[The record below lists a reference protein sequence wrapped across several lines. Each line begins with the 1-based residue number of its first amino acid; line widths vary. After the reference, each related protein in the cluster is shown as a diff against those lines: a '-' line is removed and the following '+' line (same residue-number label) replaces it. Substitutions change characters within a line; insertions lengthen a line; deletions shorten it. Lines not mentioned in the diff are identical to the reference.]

1 MLQTIKNKLPAGSL
15 KLDPRL
21 TLIGL
26 ATLAA
31 LLAVGVVFYLW
42 RDDSSFR
49 PLYGAGEAYPAAE
62 VMQVLDGEAIVY
74 RLHPQSGQVLVRED
88 QLSQAR
94 MLLAAKG
101 VQVKVPAG
109 YELFDKDE
117 PLGTSQFVQDVRL
130 KRSLEGELARTV
142 MALKGVQN
150 ARVHLAL
157 QESSSFVVGKREPG
171 KASVMLQLAPDYKLT
186 PEQVSAIV
194 NLVAGSVPQLPAANV
209 QVVDQY
215 GALLSRGIDTLGGP
229 LQNWQVVDD
238 YQSKTVANAE
248 AVLAPILGGGNYRIS
263 VAADIDFSQKE
274 ETFQAYGENPRL
286 RNEVLRDESVL
297 DQLALGVPGSL
308 ANRPAQPPANQ
319 RPNQAAGNQ
328 NQAGN
333 QAAQADTAN
342 QAATSLRKES
352 NRKLDYDQS
361 VTHIKYAPFNLRQQS
376 IAVVLNAAV
385 APEGGWTPE
394 ARAEMEAMIK
404 SAVGFNQERGD
415 LLTLSVF
422 PFTAESMDAG
432 SSALAWWENPKV
444 HDLAKLG
451 VFALISLLLLLLVVR
466 PAVRSLGQRSQDSVP
481 LSAAGDGP
489 LALQGEHA
497 AERLLTRVGD
507 EAPGARMLSELNPL
521 SEIRLP
527 APGSGLE
534 MQIEHL
540 QMLAK
545 NDPERVSEVI
555 KQWIGRNE
563 RDLKPA

>member
-1 MLQTIKNKLPAGSL
+1 MLQTLTSKLPEGGL

-21 TLIGL
+21 GL
-26 ATLAA
+26 AGLALIAA
-31 LLAVGVVFYLW
+31 LLAVGVVFHLW
-42 RDDSSFR
+42 RDQGSFR
-49 PLYGAGEAYPAAE
+49 PLYGSGEAYPAAE
-62 VMQVLDGEAIVY
+62 VMQVLDGDAISY

-88 QLSQAR
+88 QLGRAR

-101 VQVKVPAG
+101 VQVRVPAG

-130 KRSLEGELARTV
+130 KRSLEGELARTM
-142 MALKGVQN
+142 MALKGVEG

-171 KASVMLQLAPDYKLT
+171 KASVMLQLAPGYKLT

-194 NLVAGSVPQLPAANV
+194 NLVAGSVPQLEAGNV

-215 GALLSRGIDTLGGP
+215 GALLSRGIDALGGP
-229 LQNWQVVDD
+229 VQNWQVVED
-238 YQSKTVANAE
+238 YQNKAVANAE
-248 AVLAPILGGGNYRIS
+248 AVLAPVLGGGNYRIS
-263 VAADIDFSQKE
+263 VSADIDFSQKE
-274 ETFQAYGENPRL
+274 ETFQAYGETPRL

-297 DQLALGVPGSL
+297 DQLALGIPGSL
-308 ANRPAQPPANQ
+308 ANRPPQPAPEPAEG
-319 RPNQAAGNQ
+319 QAPAEG
-328 NQAGN
+328 
-333 QAAQADTAN
+333 DSAN

-352 NRKLDYDQS
+352 NRQLDYDQS
-361 VTHIKYAPFNLRQQS
+361 ITHVKYAPFSLRQQS

-394 ARAEMEAMIK
+394 AREELAAMVK
-404 SAVGFNQERGD
+404 SAVGFNQARGD

-422 PFTAESMDAG
+422 PFTVVDGAAEQDAP
-432 SSALAWWENPKV
+432 LPWWENAKV
-444 HDLAKLG
+444 HELAKLG
-451 VFALISLLLLLLVVR
+451 VFALISLLLLLMVVR
-466 PAVRSLGQRSQDSVP
+466 PAVRSLSQRSQPGLPAV
-481 LSAAGDGP
+481 AASDEQ
-489 LALQGEHA
+489 LALHAERA
-497 AERLLTRVGD
+497 AERLLARVGD
-507 EAPGARMLSELNPL
+507 EAPSATVLGELSPL

-534 MQIEHL
+534 LQIEHL

-563 RDLKPA
+563 RDLNPA

>member
-1 MLQTIKNKLPAGSL
+1 MLQTIRSKLPEHGL
-15 KLDPRL
+15 KLDPRM

-26 ATLAA
+26 ALIAA

-42 RDDSSFR
+42 RDQGSFR
-49 PLYGAGEAYPAAE
+49 PLYGSGEAYPAAE
-62 VMQVLDGEAIVY
+62 VMQVLDGDAISY

-88 QLSQAR
+88 QLGRAR

-142 MALKGVQN
+142 MALKGVEG

-171 KASVMLQLAPDYKLT
+171 KASVMLQLAPGYKLA
-186 PEQVSAIV
+186 PEQVSAII
-194 NLVAGSVPQLPAANV
+194 NLVAGSVPQLDAGNV

-229 LQNWQVVDD
+229 VQNWQVVDD
-238 YQSKTVANAE
+238 YQSKAVANAE
-248 AVLAPILGGGNYRIS
+248 AVLAPVLGGGNYRIS
-263 VAADIDFSQKE
+263 VSADIDFSQKE
-274 ETFQAYGENPRL
+274 ETFQSYGETPRL

-308 ANRPAQPPANQ
+308 ANRPPQPAPEPPAD
-319 RPNQAAGNQ
+319 QA
-328 NQAGN
+328 QAG
-333 QAAQADTAN
+333 APAEPAN

-352 NRKLDYDQS
+352 NRQLDYDQS
-361 VTHIKYAPFNLRQQS
+361 VTHVKHAPFSLRQQS

-394 ARAEMEAMIK
+394 AREELTAMVK
-404 SAVGFNQERGD
+404 SAVGFNQARGD

-422 PFTAESMDAG
+422 PFTDAG
-432 SSALAWWENPKV
+432 IGSAGDELLPWWENAKV

-451 VFALISLLLLLLVVR
+451 VFALISLLLLLMVVR
-466 PAVRSLGQRSQDSVP
+466 PAVRSLSQRSQPGMPV
-481 LSAAGDGP
+481 AVEGDDQ
-489 LALQGEHA
+489 LALHAERA
-497 AERLLTRVGD
+497 AERLLARVGD
-507 EAPGARMLSELNPL
+507 DAPGATVLGELSPL

-534 MQIEHL
+534 LQIEHL

-563 RDLKPA
+563 RDLNPA

>member
-1 MLQTIKNKLPAGSL
+1 MLQTIKSKLPQGGL
-15 KLDPRL
+15 KLDPRM
-21 TLIGL
+21 TLIGMAL
-26 ATLAA
+26 FAA

-42 RDDSSFR
+42 RDQGSFR

-62 VMQVLDGEAIVY
+62 VMQVLDGGTITY

-88 QLSQAR
+88 QLAQAR
-94 MLLAAKG
+94 MLLAANG

-142 MALKGVQN
+142 MALKGIES

-171 KASVMLQLAPDYKLT
+171 KASVMLQLMPGQKLA

-194 NLVAGSVPQLPAANV
+194 NLVAGSVPQLDPANV

-215 GALLSRGIDTLGGP
+215 GALLSRGIDSLGGP
-229 LQNWQVVDD
+229 VQSWQVVDD
-238 YQSKTVANAE
+238 YQNKTVANAE
-248 AVLAPILGGGNYRIS
+248 AVLAPVLGGGNYRIS
-263 VAADIDFSQKE
+263 VAADIDFSQRE
-274 ETFQAYGENPRL
+274 ETFQAYGEAPRL

-308 ANRPAQPPANQ
+308 ANRPPQPPANQ
-319 RPNQAAGNQ
+319 GANQGANQAAGNQ
-328 NQAGN
+328 QAG
-333 QAAQADTAN
+333 AQGDNAN

-352 NRKLDYDQS
+352 NRQLDYDQS
-361 VTHIKYAPFNLRQQS
+361 ITHVKHAPFSLRQQS
-376 IAVVLNAAV
+376 IAVVLNASV

-394 ARAEMEAMIK
+394 ARAELEAMVK
-404 SAVGFNQERGD
+404 SAVGFNQARGD

-422 PFTAESMDAG
+422 PFTADGMAG
-432 SSALAWWENPKV
+432 GEGLAMSWWENPKV

-466 PAVRSLGQRSQDSVP
+466 PAVRTLSQRSSQPALPAD
-481 LSAAGDGP
+481 GDEQ
-489 LALQGEHA
+489 LALHGEHA
-497 AERLLTRVGD
+497 AERLLARVGD
-507 EAPGARMLSELNPL
+507 DHPGAMVLGELSPL

-534 MQIEHL
+534 LQVEHL

-563 RDLKPA
+563 RDLNPA

>member
-1 MLQTIKNKLPAGSL
+1 VLQTIRSKLPEHGL
-15 KLDPRL
+15 KLDPRM

-26 ATLAA
+26 ALVAA

-42 RDDSSFR
+42 RDQGSFR
-49 PLYGAGEAYPAAE
+49 PLYGSGEAYPAAE

-88 QLSQAR
+88 QLGRAR

-142 MALKGVQN
+142 MALKGVEG

-157 QESSSFVVGKREPG
+157 QESSSFVVGKRDPG
-171 KASVMLQLAPDYKLT
+171 KASVMLQLAPGYKLA

-194 NLVAGSVPQLPAANV
+194 NLVAGSVPQLDAGNV

-229 LQNWQVVDD
+229 VQNWQVVDD
-238 YQSKTVANAE
+238 YQNKAVTNAE
-248 AVLAPILGGGNYRIS
+248 AVLAPVLGGGNYRIS
-263 VAADIDFSQKE
+263 VSADIDFSQKE
-274 ETFQAYGENPRL
+274 ETFQSYGETPRL

-297 DQLALGVPGSL
+297 DQLALGVPGAL
-308 ANRPAQPPANQ
+308 ANRPPQPAPEPPAD
-319 RPNQAAGNQ
+319 QA
-328 NQAGN
+328 QAG
-333 QAAQADTAN
+333 AQAEPAN
-342 QAATSLRKES
+342 PAATSLRKES
-352 NRKLDYDQS
+352 NRQLDYDQS
-361 VTHIKYAPFNLRQQS
+361 VTHVKHAPFSLRQQS

-394 ARAEMEAMIK
+394 ARAELEAMIK
-404 SAVGFNQERGD
+404 SAVGFNQARGD

-422 PFTAESMDAG
+422 PFTDVGISGAG
-432 SSALAWWENPKV
+432 EELLPWWENAKV

-451 VFALISLLLLLLVVR
+451 VFALISLLLLLMVVR
-466 PAVRSLGQRSQDSVP
+466 PAVRSLSQRSQPATPV
-481 LSAAGDGP
+481 AVEGDEQ
-489 LALQGEHA
+489 LALHAERA
-497 AERLLTRVGD
+497 AERLLARVGD
-507 EAPGARMLSELNPL
+507 DAPGATVLGELSPL

-534 MQIEHL
+534 LQIEHL

-563 RDLKPA
+563 RDLNPA

>member
-1 MLQTIKNKLPAGSL
+1 MLQTIRSKLPETGL
-15 KLDPRL
+15 KLDPRMS
-21 TLIGL
+21 LIGL
-26 ATLAA
+26 ALIAA

-42 RDDSSFR
+42 RDQGSYR
-49 PLYGAGEAYPAAE
+49 PLYGTGEAYPAAE
-62 VMQVLDGEAIVY
+62 VMQVLDGDAVAY

-88 QLSQAR
+88 QLGRAR

-142 MALKGVQN
+142 MALKGVEG

-171 KASVMLQLAPDYKLT
+171 KASVMLQLAPGYKLA

-194 NLVAGSVPQLPAANV
+194 NLVAGSVPQLDAANV

-229 LQNWQVVDD
+229 VQNWQVVDD
-238 YQSKTVANAE
+238 YQNKAVANAE
-248 AVLAPILGGGNYRIS
+248 AVLAPVLGNGNYRIS

-274 ETFQAYGENPRL
+274 ETFQAYGDNPRL

-308 ANRPAQPPANQ
+308 ANRPPQPAPEPAEGQPPAEGE
-319 RPNQAAGNQ
+319 AANK
-328 NQAGN
+328 
-333 QAAQADTAN
+333 
-342 QAATSLRKES
+342 AATSLRKES
-352 NRKLDYDQS
+352 NRQLDYDQS
-361 VTHIKYAPFNLRQQS
+361 ITHVKHAPFSLRQQS
-376 IAVVLNAAV
+376 IAVVLNAAA
-385 APEGGWTPE
+385 APEGGWSTE
-394 ARAEMEAMIK
+394 ARAELEAMVK
-404 SAVGFNQERGD
+404 SAVGFNQARGD

-422 PFTAESMDAG
+422 PFTAAG
-432 SSALAWWENPKV
+432 ADVAQGEALPWWENAKV
-444 HDLAKLG
+444 HELAKLG
-451 VFALISLLLLLLVVR
+451 VFALISLLLLLMVVR
-466 PAVRSLGQRSQDSVP
+466 PAVRSLTQRSQP
-481 LSAAGDGP
+481 GLPAAVDGDDP
-489 LALQGEHA
+489 LALHAERA
-497 AERLLTRVGD
+497 AERLLARVGD
-507 EAPGARMLSELNPL
+507 EQPGATVLGELSPL

-534 MQIEHL
+534 LQIEHL

-563 RDLKPA
+563 RDLNPA

>member
-1 MLQTIKNKLPAGSL
+1 MLQTLRSKLPEGGL
-15 KLDPRL
+15 KLDPRM
-21 TLIGL
+21 TLAGL
-26 ATLAA
+26 ALLAA

-42 RDDSSFR
+42 RDQGSFR
-49 PLYGAGEAYPAAE
+49 PLYGSGEAYPAAE
-62 VMQVLDGEAIVY
+62 VMQVLDGDAISY

-142 MALKGVQN
+142 MALKGVEG

-171 KASVMLQLAPDYKLT
+171 KASVMLQLAPGYKLT
-186 PEQVSAIV
+186 PEQISAIV
-194 NLVAGSVPQLPAANV
+194 NLVAGSVPQLEAGNV

-215 GALLSRGIDTLGGP
+215 GALLSRGIDSHGGP
-229 LQNWQVVDD
+229 VQNWQVVDD
-238 YQSKTVANAE
+238 YQSKAVANAE
-248 AVLAPILGGGNYRIS
+248 AVLAPVLGAATTASAWPPTSIS
-263 VAADIDFSQKE
+263 ARRKRPSSPTARRRACATKCCA
-274 ETFQAYGENPRL
+274 T
-286 RNEVLRDESVL
+286 SVL

-308 ANRPAQPPANQ
+308 ANRPPQPAPEPA
-319 RPNQAAGNQ
+319 PGQAANEQ
-328 NQAGN
+328 
-333 QAAQADTAN
+333 DSAN
-342 QAATSLRKES
+342 KAATSLRKES
-352 NRKLDYDQS
+352 NRQLDYDQS
-361 VTHIKYAPFNLRQQS
+361 VTHVKHAPFSLRQQS

-394 ARAEMEAMIK
+394 AREELAAMVK
-404 SAVGFNQERGD
+404 SAVGFNQARGD

-422 PFTAESMDAG
+422 PFTEAGLATAAGEALPWWQDA
-432 SSALAWWENPKV
+432 KV

-466 PAVRSLGQRSQDSVP
+466 PAVRSLSQRSQP
-481 LSAAGDGP
+481 GLPAASEGDEQ
-489 LALQGEHA
+489 LALHAERA
-497 AERLLTRVGD
+497 AERLLARVGD
-507 EAPGARMLSELNPL
+507 DAPGATVLGELSPL

-534 MQIEHL
+534 LQIEHL

-563 RDLKPA
+563 RDLNPA

>member
-1 MLQTIKNKLPAGSL
+1 MLQTIRSKLPEHGL
-15 KLDPRL
+15 KLDPRM

-26 ATLAA
+26 ALIAA

-42 RDDSSFR
+42 RDQGSFR
-49 PLYGAGEAYPAAE
+49 PLYGSGEAYPAAE
-62 VMQVLDGEAIVY
+62 VMQVLDGDAISY

-88 QLSQAR
+88 QLGRAR

-142 MALKGVQN
+142 MALKGVEG

-171 KASVMLQLAPDYKLT
+171 KASVMLQLAPGYKLA

-194 NLVAGSVPQLPAANV
+194 NLVAGSVPQLDAGNV

-229 LQNWQVVDD
+229 VQNWQVVDD
-238 YQSKTVANAE
+238 YQSKAVANAE
-248 AVLAPILGGGNYRIS
+248 AVLAPVLGGGNYRIS
-263 VAADIDFSQKE
+263 VSADIDFSQKE
-274 ETFQAYGENPRL
+274 ETFQSYGETPRL

-308 ANRPAQPPANQ
+308 ANRPPQPAPEPPAD
-319 RPNQAAGNQ
+319 QA
-328 NQAGN
+328 QAG
-333 QAAQADTAN
+333 APAEPAN

-352 NRKLDYDQS
+352 NRQLDYDQS
-361 VTHIKYAPFNLRQQS
+361 VTHVKHAPFSLRQQS

-394 ARAEMEAMIK
+394 AREELAAMVK
-404 SAVGFNQERGD
+404 SAVGFNQARGD

-422 PFTAESMDAG
+422 PFTDAG
-432 SSALAWWENPKV
+432 IGGAGDELLPWWENAKV

-451 VFALISLLLLLLVVR
+451 VFALISLLLLLMVVR
-466 PAVRSLGQRSQDSVP
+466 PAVRSLSQRSQPGAPV
-481 LSAAGDGP
+481 AVEGDDQ
-489 LALQGEHA
+489 LALHAERA
-497 AERLLTRVGD
+497 AERLLARVGD
-507 EAPGARMLSELNPL
+507 DTPSATVLGELNPL

-534 MQIEHL
+534 LQIEHL

-563 RDLKPA
+563 RDLNPA

>member
-1 MLQTIKNKLPAGSL
+1 MLQTIRSKLPEHGL
-15 KLDPRL
+15 KLDPRM

-26 ATLAA
+26 ALIAA

-42 RDDSSFR
+42 RDQGSFR
-49 PLYGAGEAYPAAE
+49 PLYGSGEAYPAAE
-62 VMQVLDGEAIVY
+62 VMQVLDGEAIIY

-88 QLSQAR
+88 QLGRAR

-142 MALKGVQN
+142 MALKGVEG

-171 KASVMLQLAPDYKLT
+171 KASVMLQLAPGYKLA

-194 NLVAGSVPQLPAANV
+194 NLVAGSVPQLDAGNV

-229 LQNWQVVDD
+229 VQNWQVVDD
-238 YQSKTVANAE
+238 YQNKAVANAE
-248 AVLAPILGGGNYRIS
+248 AVLAPVLGGGNYRIS
-263 VAADIDFSQKE
+263 VSADIDFSQKE
-274 ETFQAYGENPRL
+274 ETFQSYGETPRL

-308 ANRPAQPPANQ
+308 ANRPPQPAPEPPADQ
-319 RPNQAAGNQ
+319 AQAA
-328 NQAGN
+328 
-333 QAAQADTAN
+333 AQTENGN

-352 NRKLDYDQS
+352 NRQLDYDQS
-361 VTHIKYAPFNLRQQS
+361 VTHVKHAPFSLRQQS

-394 ARAEMEAMIK
+394 AREELAAMVK
-404 SAVGFNQERGD
+404 SAVGFNQARGD

-422 PFTAESMDAG
+422 PFTDAG
-432 SSALAWWENPKV
+432 IGGAGDELLPWWENAKV

-451 VFALISLLLLLLVVR
+451 VFALISLLLLLMVVR
-466 PAVRSLGQRSQDSVP
+466 PAVRSLSQRSQPGAPV
-481 LSAAGDGP
+481 AVEGDDQ
-489 LALQGEHA
+489 LALHAERA
-497 AERLLTRVGD
+497 AERLLARVGD
-507 EAPGARMLSELNPL
+507 DAPSATVLGELNPL

-534 MQIEHL
+534 LQIEHL

-563 RDLKPA
+563 RDLNPA

>member
-1 MLQTIKNKLPAGSL
+1 MLQTIRSKLPEHGL
-15 KLDPRL
+15 KLDPRM

-26 ATLAA
+26 ALIAA

-42 RDDSSFR
+42 RDQGSFR
-49 PLYGAGEAYPAAE
+49 PLYGSGEAYPAAE
-62 VMQVLDGEAIVY
+62 VMQVLDGDAIVY

-88 QLSQAR
+88 QLGRAR

-142 MALKGVQN
+142 MALKGVEG

-157 QESSSFVVGKREPG
+157 QESSSFVVGKRDPG
-171 KASVMLQLAPDYKLT
+171 KASVMLQLAPGYKLA

-194 NLVAGSVPQLPAANV
+194 NLVAGSVPQLDAGNV

-229 LQNWQVVDD
+229 VQNWQVVDD
-238 YQSKTVANAE
+238 YQNKAVTNAE
-248 AVLAPILGGGNYRIS
+248 AVLAPVLGGGNYRIS
-263 VAADIDFSQKE
+263 VSADIDFSQKE
-274 ETFQAYGENPRL
+274 ETFQSYGETPRL

-297 DQLALGVPGSL
+297 DQLALGVPGAL
-308 ANRPAQPPANQ
+308 ANRPPQPAPEPPAD
-319 RPNQAAGNQ
+319 QA
-328 NQAGN
+328 QAG
-333 QAAQADTAN
+333 AQAEPAN
-342 QAATSLRKES
+342 PAATSLRKES
-352 NRKLDYDQS
+352 NRQLDYDQS
-361 VTHIKYAPFNLRQQS
+361 VTHVKHAPFSLRQQS

-394 ARAEMEAMIK
+394 ARAELEAMIK
-404 SAVGFNQERGD
+404 SAVGFNQARGD

-422 PFTAESMDAG
+422 PFTDVGIGSAG
-432 SSALAWWENPKV
+432 EELLPWWENAKV

-451 VFALISLLLLLLVVR
+451 VFALISLLLLLMVVR
-466 PAVRSLGQRSQDSVP
+466 PAVRSLSQRSQP
-481 LSAAGDGP
+481 AAPVAVEGDEQ
-489 LALQGEHA
+489 LALHAERA
-497 AERLLTRVGD
+497 AERLLARVGD
-507 EAPGARMLSELNPL
+507 DAPGATVLGELSPL

-534 MQIEHL
+534 LQIEHL

-563 RDLKPA
+563 RDLNPA

>member
-1 MLQTIKNKLPAGSL
+1 MLQTIRSKLPEHGL
-15 KLDPRL
+15 KLDPRM

-26 ATLAA
+26 ALIAA

-42 RDDSSFR
+42 RDQGSFR
-49 PLYGAGEAYPAAE
+49 PLYGSGEAYPAAE
-62 VMQVLDGEAIVY
+62 VMQVLDGDAIIY

-88 QLSQAR
+88 QLGRAR

-142 MALKGVQN
+142 MALKGVEG

-171 KASVMLQLAPDYKLT
+171 KASVMLQLAPGYKLA

-194 NLVAGSVPQLPAANV
+194 NLVAGSVPQLDAGNV

-229 LQNWQVVDD
+229 VQNWQVVDD
-238 YQSKTVANAE
+238 YQNKAVANAE
-248 AVLAPILGGGNYRIS
+248 AVLAPVLGGGNYRIS
-263 VAADIDFSQKE
+263 VSADIDFSQKE
-274 ETFQAYGENPRL
+274 ETFQSYGDTPRL

-297 DQLALGVPGSL
+297 DQLALGVPGAL
-308 ANRPAQPPANQ
+308 ANRPPQPAPEPPAD
-319 RPNQAAGNQ
+319 QA
-328 NQAGN
+328 QAG
-333 QAAQADTAN
+333 AQAEPAN
-342 QAATSLRKES
+342 PAATSLRKES
-352 NRKLDYDQS
+352 NRQLDYDQS
-361 VTHIKYAPFNLRQQS
+361 VTHVKHAPFSLRQQS

-394 ARAEMEAMIK
+394 ARAELEAMVK
-404 SAVGFNQERGD
+404 SAVGFNQARGD

-422 PFTAESMDAG
+422 PFTDAG
-432 SSALAWWENPKV
+432 IGSAGDELLPWWENAKV

-451 VFALISLLLLLLVVR
+451 VFALISLLLLLMVVR
-466 PAVRSLGQRSQDSVP
+466 PAVRSLSQRSQSGAPV
-481 LSAAGDGP
+481 AVEGDEQ
-489 LALQGEHA
+489 LALHAERA
-497 AERLLTRVGD
+497 AERLLARVGD
-507 EAPGARMLSELNPL
+507 DAPGATVLGELSPL

-534 MQIEHL
+534 LQIEHL

-563 RDLKPA
+563 RDLNPA

>member
-1 MLQTIKNKLPAGSL
+1 M
-15 KLDPRL
+15 

-26 ATLAA
+26 ALIAA

-42 RDDSSFR
+42 RDQGSFR
-49 PLYGAGEAYPAAE
+49 PLYGSGEAYPAAE
-62 VMQVLDGEAIVY
+62 VMQVLDGDAISY

-88 QLSQAR
+88 QLGRAR

-142 MALKGVQN
+142 MALKGVEG

-171 KASVMLQLAPDYKLT
+171 KASVMLQLAPGYKLA

-194 NLVAGSVPQLPAANV
+194 NLVAGSVPQLDAGNV

-229 LQNWQVVDD
+229 VQNWQVVDD
-238 YQSKTVANAE
+238 YQSKAVANAE
-248 AVLAPILGGGNYRIS
+248 AVLAPVLGGGNYRIS
-263 VAADIDFSQKE
+263 VSADIDFSQKE
-274 ETFQAYGENPRL
+274 ETFQSYGETPRL

-308 ANRPAQPPANQ
+308 ANRPPQPAPEPPAD
-319 RPNQAAGNQ
+319 QA
-328 NQAGN
+328 QAG
-333 QAAQADTAN
+333 APAEPAN

-352 NRKLDYDQS
+352 NRQLDYDQS
-361 VTHIKYAPFNLRQQS
+361 VTHVKHAPFSLRQQS

-394 ARAEMEAMIK
+394 AREELAAMVK
-404 SAVGFNQERGD
+404 SAVGFNQARGD

-422 PFTAESMDAG
+422 PFTDAG
-432 SSALAWWENPKV
+432 IGGAGDELLPWWENAKV

-451 VFALISLLLLLLVVR
+451 VFALISLLLLLMVVR
-466 PAVRSLGQRSQDSVP
+466 PAVRSLSQRSQPGAPV
-481 LSAAGDGP
+481 AVEGDDQ
-489 LALQGEHA
+489 LALHAERA
-497 AERLLTRVGD
+497 AERLLARVGD
-507 EAPGARMLSELNPL
+507 DTPSATVLGELNPL

-534 MQIEHL
+534 LQIEHL

-563 RDLKPA
+563 RDLNPA

>member
-1 MLQTIKNKLPAGSL
+1 MLQTIRSKLPEHGL
-15 KLDPRL
+15 KLDPRM

-26 ATLAA
+26 ALIAA

-42 RDDSSFR
+42 RDQGSFR
-49 PLYGAGEAYPAAE
+49 PLYGSGEAYPAAE
-62 VMQVLDGEAIVY
+62 VMQVLDGEAIIY

-88 QLSQAR
+88 QLGRAR

-142 MALKGVQN
+142 MALKGVEG

-171 KASVMLQLAPDYKLT
+171 KASVMLQLAPGYKLA

-194 NLVAGSVPQLPAANV
+194 NLVAGSVPQLDAGNV

-229 LQNWQVVDD
+229 VQNWQVVDD
-238 YQSKTVANAE
+238 YQSKAVANAE
-248 AVLAPILGGGNYRIS
+248 AVLAPVLGGGNYRIS
-263 VAADIDFSQKE
+263 VSADIDFSQKE
-274 ETFQAYGENPRL
+274 ETFQSYGETPRL

-308 ANRPAQPPANQ
+308 ANRPPQPAPEPPAD
-319 RPNQAAGNQ
+319 QA
-328 NQAGN
+328 QAG
-333 QAAQADTAN
+333 AQTENGN

-352 NRKLDYDQS
+352 NRQLDYDQS
-361 VTHIKYAPFNLRQQS
+361 VTHVKHAPFSLRQQS

-394 ARAEMEAMIK
+394 AREELAAMVK
-404 SAVGFNQERGD
+404 SAVGFNQARGD

-422 PFTAESMDAG
+422 PFTDAG
-432 SSALAWWENPKV
+432 IGGAGDELLPWWENAKV

-451 VFALISLLLLLLVVR
+451 VFALISLLLLMVVR
-466 PAVRSLGQRSQDSVP
+466 PAVRSLSRRSQ
-481 LSAAGDGP
+481 
-489 LALQGEHA
+489 
-497 AERLLTRVGD
+497 
-507 EAPGARMLSELNPL
+507 PGAPVAVE
-521 SEIRLP
+521 
-527 APGSGLE
+527 G
-534 MQIEHL
+534 
-540 QMLAK
+540 
-545 NDPERVSEVI
+545 D
-555 KQWIGRNE
+555 
-563 RDLKPA
+563 D

>member
-1 MLQTIKNKLPAGSL
+1 MLQTLKSKLPEGGL

-21 TLIGL
+21 SLVGL
-26 ATLAA
+26 ALIAA

-42 RDDSSFR
+42 RDQGSFR
-49 PLYGAGEAYPAAE
+49 PLYGTGEAYPAAE
-62 VMQVLDGEAIVY
+62 VMQVLDGDAISY

-88 QLSQAR
+88 QLGRAR

-142 MALKGVQN
+142 MALKGVEG

-171 KASVMLQLAPDYKLT
+171 KASVMLQLAPGYKLA

-194 NLVAGSVPQLPAANV
+194 NLVAGSVPQLDAANV

-229 LQNWQVVDD
+229 VQNWQVVDD
-238 YQSKTVANAE
+238 YQNKAVANAE
-248 AVLAPILGGGNYRIS
+248 AVLAPVLGNGNYRIS

-274 ETFQAYGENPRL
+274 ETFQAYGETPRL

-308 ANRPAQPPANQ
+308 ANRPPQPAPEPVEGQPPAEGE
-319 RPNQAAGNQ
+319 AANK
-328 NQAGN
+328 
-333 QAAQADTAN
+333 
-342 QAATSLRKES
+342 AATSLRKES
-352 NRKLDYDQS
+352 NRQLDYDQS
-361 VTHIKYAPFNLRQQS
+361 VTHVKHAPFSLRQQS
-376 IAVVLNAAV
+376 IAVVLNAAA
-385 APEGGWTPE
+385 APEGGWSTE
-394 ARAEMEAMIK
+394 ARAELEAMVK
-404 SAVGFNQERGD
+404 SAVGFNQARGD

-422 PFTAESMDAG
+422 PFTAAG
-432 SSALAWWENPKV
+432 ADVAQGEALPWWENAKV
-444 HDLAKLG
+444 HELAKLG
-451 VFALISLLLLLLVVR
+451 VFALISLLLLLMVVR
-466 PAVRSLGQRSQDSVP
+466 PAVRSLSQRSQPGVP
-481 LSAAGDGP
+481 VAVEGDDQ
-489 LALQGEHA
+489 LALHAERA
-497 AERLLTRVGD
+497 AERLLARVGD
-507 EAPGARMLSELNPL
+507 DAPSATVLGELNPL

-534 MQIEHL
+534 LQIEHL

-563 RDLKPA
+563 RDLNPA

>member
-1 MLQTIKNKLPAGSL
+1 MLQTIRSKLPEHGL
-15 KLDPRL
+15 KLDPRM

-26 ATLAA
+26 ALIAA

-42 RDDSSFR
+42 RDQGSFR
-49 PLYGAGEAYPAAE
+49 PLYGSGEAYPAAE
-62 VMQVLDGEAIVY
+62 VMQVLDGEAIIY

-88 QLSQAR
+88 QLGRAR

-142 MALKGVQN
+142 MALKGVEG

-171 KASVMLQLAPDYKLT
+171 KASVMLQLAPGYKLA

-194 NLVAGSVPQLPAANV
+194 NLVAGSVPQLDAGNV

-229 LQNWQVVDD
+229 VQNWQVVDD
-238 YQSKTVANAE
+238 YQSKAVANAE
-248 AVLAPILGGGNYRIS
+248 AVLAPVLGGGNYRIS
-263 VAADIDFSQKE
+263 VSADIDFSQKE
-274 ETFQAYGENPRL
+274 ETFQSYGETPRL

-308 ANRPAQPPANQ
+308 ANRPPQPAPEPPAD
-319 RPNQAAGNQ
+319 QA
-328 NQAGN
+328 QAG
-333 QAAQADTAN
+333 AQTENGN

-352 NRKLDYDQS
+352 NRQLDYDQS
-361 VTHIKYAPFNLRQQS
+361 VTHVKHAPFSLRQQS

-394 ARAEMEAMIK
+394 AREELAAMVK
-404 SAVGFNQERGD
+404 SAVGFNQARGD

-422 PFTAESMDAG
+422 PFTDTGIGGAG
-432 SSALAWWENPKV
+432 DELLPWWENAKV

-451 VFALISLLLLLLVVR
+451 VFALISLLLLLMVVR
-466 PAVRSLGQRSQDSVP
+466 PAVRSLSQRSQPGAPVA
-481 LSAAGDGP
+481 LEGDDQ
-489 LALQGEHA
+489 LALHAERA
-497 AERLLTRVGD
+497 AERLLARVGD
-507 EAPGARMLSELNPL
+507 DTPSATVLGELNPL

-534 MQIEHL
+534 LQIEHL

-563 RDLKPA
+563 RDLNPA